1 MRSGGLPGLIG
12 SLALASCA
20 SQSAPQPGA
29 GMTWSL
35 AQVDGEGAKL
45 AYGRPQSDDVLVM
58 LTCAPKSDLVRVS
71 TTAGRAGAKPSL
83 GLRSGDRV
91 QRYAADAGPSGFGD
105 GVLLESSVRP
115 DDPVLARF
123 AASGELALDADGRRT
138 AFPAADPT
146 QARHFI
152 ESCRR

>member
-1 MRSGGLPGLIG
+1 MRSGVLPGLIA

-20 SQSAPQPGA
+20 SQSAPQPGV
-29 GMTWSL
+29 GMAWSL

-45 AYGRPQSDDVLVM
+45 AFGRPQSDDVLVM
-58 LTCAPKSDLVRVS
+58 LICEPGSDLVRVS

-83 GLRSGDRV
+83 GLSSGDRA
-91 QRYAADAGPSGFGD
+91 QHYAADTGPSGFGD
-105 GVLLESSVRP
+105 GVLLESRVRP

-123 AASGELALDADGRRT
+123 AASGELALEADGRRT
-138 AFPAADPT
+138 ALPAADPA

>member
-1 MRSGGLPGLIG
+1 MRSGVLPGLIG

-20 SQSAPQPGA
+20 GQSAPRPGA
-29 GMTWSL
+29 GMAWSL

-71 TTAGRAGAKPSL
+71 TVAGRATAKPSL
-83 GLRSGDRV
+83 GLRSGDRA
-91 QRYAADAGPSGFGD
+91 QRYAADTAPSGFGD

-123 AASGELALDADGRRT
+123 AASGELALDAEDQRT
-138 AFPAADPT
+138 ALPAADPA

>member
-1 MRSGGLPGLIG
+1 MRSRVLPGLIG

-29 GMTWSL
+29 GMAWSL

-45 AYGRPQSDDVLVM
+45 AYGRPQSDDVLIM
-58 LTCAPKSDLVRVS
+58 LTCAPRSDLVRVS
-71 TTAGRAGAKPSL
+71 TTAGRAGSKPSL

-91 QRYAADAGPSGFGD
+91 QRYAAEAGPSGFGD
-105 GVLLESSVRP
+105 GVLLESTVRP

-123 AASGELALDADGRRT
+123 AASGELVLDADGRRT
-138 AFPAADPT
+138 ALPAADPA